1 MIVAKLIILSYS
13 YECKGNKEAVI
24 ILKEGIMGKHV
35 APEKFVVGETVV
47 FCSGE
52 YRSSATVFVVNGD
65 TVTAGFH
72 PELAQVYVPRE
83 DGKHV
88 KKGTPEF
95 AIMPDVIFH
104 PEPVAPAKPSF
115 WNRVVE
121 FFA

>member
-1 MIVAKLIILSYS
+1 
-13 YECKGNKEAVI
+13 
-24 ILKEGIMGKHV
+24 MGKHV

-47 FCSGE
+47 SYFGE
-52 YRSSATVFVVNGD
+52 YRGSATVFAVDGD
-65 TVTAGFH
+65 EVTAGNF
-72 PELAQVYVPRE
+72 PELAQVYVPRA

-88 KKGTPEF
+88 KKGTPDF

-104 PEPVAPAKPSF
+104 AEPVAPAKPSF